1 MKLSGEIYNNKIDE
15 EVNEKARKKLIE
27 LLAQVVLAKVSHSFL
42 GPYDKLSVITITLS
56 LFFNW

>member
-27 LLAQVVLAKVSHSFL
+27 LLAQVVL
-42 GPYDKLSVITITLS
+42 
-56 LFFNW
+56 